1 MVAEFSGLRSVYFK
15 EILREFPHAREE
27 ELALAL
33 HHLQPKQRESI
44 LEVGAGSG
52 FFTKSIAEHVSPSIL
67 VASDPSAEQL
77 QAMPHLDAQNIYIVE
92 AGADHLPL
100 EHPYL

>member
-1 MVAEFSGLRSVYFK
+1 MKTEFSGLRSAYFK

-33 HHLQPKQRESI
+33 QYLQPKQRESI
-44 LEVGAGSG
+44 LEVGTGSG
-52 FFTKSIAEHVSPSIL
+52 FFTGAIADCVSPSIL

-77 QAMPHLDAQNIYIVE
+77 AALPHLTAKNICVVE
-92 AGADHLPL
+92 AGGDNLPL
-100 EHPYL
+100 EH